1 MVRQQRRPDRCLLPA
16 SVSDRLPVNSAQRPP
31 THQVKHPDPGPSGL
45 QGTGPLWTLK
55 RDTGSSDSRP
65 CCTPPTTEEDDKGPG
80 PGGGSGE
87 PETKRARLDRAEEAA
102 ALTSRK
108 KALGSCDHP
117 GSESG
122 SSAETSSRLPAP
134 DQQRA
139 AEHGASSRAA
149 ELQSVAAL
157 KVTIQQKGQSREFG
171 AERATGLHCYVC
183 ALSCRSLQLF
193 QDHMT
198 GSDHLRKLN
207 DITTS
212 ISLNTHTLQDRGR
225 HRWCHTCQTHFNGDV
240 IIHRRTEQHKT
251 SKQLCRPFCPV
262 CERHFRTPRKFVE
275 HMKSAEHKQQVQQ
288 EEPQE
293 EELITVDAVGCFEE
307 EEEEGGGA
315 ADEEEEHGVGVEEEE
330 ERALELLWMISA
342 CVSVTFV
349 RTVVLVSVQRQ
360 RRGRGLSAVPP
371 PGSRGRLWRVTLS
384 FRFQSAD
391 RQRRLQTQTQTQTQI
406 QNQNQTQTQTSE
418 GGEEPLASG

>member
-330 ERALELLWMISA
+330 ERALEEAEAEEDQQEYDPHTIYGSG
-342 CVSVTFV
+342 FV
-349 RTVVLVSVQRQ
+349 VPVRGFLCRLCSRFFYSETTARHTHCRTHTHYRNL
-360 RRGRGLSAVPP
+360 
-371 PGSRGRLWRVTLS
+371 
-384 FRFQSAD
+384 
-391 RQRRLQTQTQTQTQI
+391 RRLRSQKMTQQ
-406 QNQNQTQTQTSE
+406 
-418 GGEEPLASG
+418 L